1 MTVRIAVLN
10 SGPRPVVAKVV
21 GRENGLPP
29 NLTPPTEIP
38 AGGFVEH
45 LYVHSGQSI
54 LVEEV
59 LPEGEPA

>member
-1 MTVRIAVLN
+1 
-10 SGPRPVVAKVV
+10 VAKVV

-38 AGGFVEH
+38 AGGFAEH

-59 LPEGEPA
+59 LPEADSG